1 MATCRIIKTTLWLI
15 AFIPFSNPPWLL
27 SEKWYKNKNI
37 VSQYGAPL
45 IRYVINILNID
56 YFQRFYLHTFQ
67 LFMYAAV
74 LNYGEFINFKRT
86 CNTDIEDFVSL
97 IQKKTR
103 TYTQNNWS
111 QITMEMDLL
120 LKTEWKQ
127 NKNKQQEKLSG
138 KLVLHIVCWL
148 EKNIYK
154 SETCFKLS
162 VVFSLQVYTL

>member
-1 MATCRIIKTTLWLI
+1 M
-15 AFIPFSNPPWLL
+15 
-27 SEKWYKNKNI
+27 
-37 VSQYGAPL
+37 
-45 IRYVINILNID
+45 NID

-154 SETCFKLS
+154 TEKCLS
-162 VVFSLQVYTL
+162 FLLFFHFRYTLYNFLESCTGICHNNIIITCIGTIVFH